1 MTLDT
6 FREARLRDSRE
17 FELVCSEGGV
27 VLELDERGQRLLGE
41 CVGRPLRAIA
51 VPDTEAKLDAVF
63 AFPAATPESGWE
75 VSLLASGRPVTAALR
90 ATRQADRV
98 FLLGSLLPEEHARI
112 LMHMNETIG
121 ELADRQRETERQ
133 KRELLRL
140 NRELSES
147 NRGLLSLHAE
157 LDEKSDML
165 RRAADVKGR
174 VVANVSHEFR
184 TPLNSILGLSS
195 LLLDRV
201 DGELTPEQ
209 EKQLRF
215 IRHSAASLSELV
227 NDLLDLSKLEA
238 GKLMI
243 RPRRFEIQELFAALR
258 GMMRPLLSNTNVEL
272 VVESGANLPTME
284 TDEGKI
290 SQILRNLVSNAVKF
304 TESGTI
310 KVGARA
316 TSDGRVEFFV
326 EDTGIG
332 IAAENLD
339 RIFDEFSQID
349 SALQRQVKGTGLGLA
364 LSRKLAEVL
373 GGTLKA
379 ESELGKGSVFRL
391 RVPVLHEEVEV
402 LAELTQRSQKL
413 DPRRAPILVVEDDR
427 QTLFLYEKYLKNS
440 GFQVIPARSI
450 DDARQALERV
460 KPAAIVLDVMLE
472 GEATWGFL
480 SELKESAETH
490 EIPVMVV
497 TVVDR
502 AQKARA
508 LGADEFWLKPVDG
521 QRLIRKLNELSTRTP
536 GAVRILVIDD
546 DDAARYLIRK
556 LLERTNYV
564 ILEAKSGPEGVEL
577 ARRERP
583 HVIFLDFVL
592 GDITAFD
599 VLDELKVNPTT
610 RGIPVII
617 QTAKTLDE
625 SERER
630 LRRETAAIL
639 SKQSLNREVAIGR
652 VREALLKA
660 GSGAT
665 LIREGVGDA

>member
-1 MTLDT
+1 MKLET

-17 FELVCSEGGV
+17 FELLCSDAGL
-27 VLELDERGQRLLGE
+27 VLEVDERSQRLFGD
-41 CVGRPLRAIA
+41 CVGRPLRTIA
-51 VPDTEAKLDAVF
+51 VPDTETKLDAML
-63 AFPAATPESGWE
+63 AFPAATPDSGWE
-75 VSLLASGRPVTAALR
+75 VSLLARGRPVTAALR
-90 ATRQADRV
+90 ATRRADQV
-98 FLLGSLLPEEHARI
+98 YVLGSLLPEEHASV
-112 LMHMNETIG
+112 LTHMNETINELG
-121 ELADRQRETERQ
+121 ERQRETERQ

-140 NRELSES
+140 NHELGDS

-165 RRAADVKGR
+165 RRSADVKGR

-184 TPLNSILGLSS
+184 TPLNSILGLSA
-195 LLLDRV
+195 LLLDRL
-201 DGELTPEQ
+201 DGDLTPEQ

-215 IRHSAASLSELV
+215 IRQSAASLSDLV

-243 RPRRFEIQELFAALR
+243 RPRRFDVDELFAALR
-258 GMMRPLLSNTNVEL
+258 GMMRPLLTNAKVEL
-272 VVESGANLPTME
+272 VVEPGANLPTME

-304 TESGTI
+304 TERGTI
-310 KVGARA
+310 TVGARA
-316 TSDGRVEFFV
+316 AGHMVEFFV
-326 EDTGIG
+326 QDTGIG
-332 IAAENLD
+332 IAEENLE
-339 RIFDEFSQID
+339 RVFDEFAQID
-349 SALQRQVKGTGLGLA
+349 SALQRNAKGTGLGLA

-373 GGTLKA
+373 GGTLTVQ
-379 ESELGKGSVFRL
+379 SELGKGSTFCL
-391 RVPVLHEEVEV
+391 KVPAMHEEVEV

-427 QTLFLYEKYLKNS
+427 QTLFLYEKYLRNS

-450 DDARQALERV
+450 DDARHALTRV

-480 SELKESAETH
+480 SELKESSETH
-490 EIPVMVV
+490 DIPVMVV

-521 QRLIRKLNELSTRTP
+521 ERLIRKLNELSARTP
-536 GAVRILVIDD
+536 GAVRILIIDD

-556 LLERTNYV
+556 LLERTSYV

-660 GSGAT
+660 GSGASV
-665 LIREGVGDA
+665 LQEGAVDA

>member
-1 MTLDT
+1 MTLNA

-17 FELVCSEGGV
+17 FELVCSEGGLI
-27 VLELDERGQRLLGE
+27 LEVDERGERLLGE
-41 CVGRPLRAIA
+41 CVGQPLRAFA
-51 VPDTEAKLDAVF
+51 VPETETKLDAVL
-63 AFPAATPESGWE
+63 AFPAATPENGWE
-75 VSLLASGRPVTAALR
+75 VSLLARGKPVTAALR
-90 ATRQADRV
+90 ATRHADQV
-98 FLLGSLLPEEHARI
+98 FVLGSLLPQEHASI

-133 KRELLRL
+133 KRELMRL

-184 TPLNSILGLSS
+184 TPLNSILGLSA
-195 LLLDRV
+195 LLLERV
-201 DGELTPEQ
+201 DGDLTPEQ

-215 IRHSAASLSELV
+215 IRHSASSLSELV

-258 GMMRPLLSNTNVEL
+258 GMMRPLLSNSNVEL
-272 VVESGANLPTME
+272 VVESGASLPAME

-290 SQILRNLVSNAVKF
+290 SQILRNLVSNSVKF
-304 TESGTI
+304 TEQGTI

-316 TSDGRVEFFV
+316 ASDQMVEFFV

-332 IAAENLD
+332 IAPENIE
-339 RIFDEFSQID
+339 RVFDEFSQID

-373 GGTLKA
+373 GGTLTA
-379 ESELGKGSVFRL
+379 ESALGKGSVFRL
-391 RVPVLHEEVEV
+391 RVPVRHEEVEV
-402 LAELTQRSQKL
+402 LAELTQQSQKL

-440 GFQVIPARSI
+440 GFQVVPARSI
-450 DDARQALERV
+450 DDARLVLERV

-490 EIPVMVV
+490 EIP
-497 TVVDR
+497 
-502 AQKARA
+502 
-508 LGADEFWLKPVDG
+508 
-521 QRLIRKLNELSTRTP
+521 
-536 GAVRILVIDD
+536 
-546 DDAARYLIRK
+546 
-556 LLERTNYV
+556 
-564 ILEAKSGPEGVEL
+564 
-577 ARRERP
+577 
-583 HVIFLDFVL
+583 
-592 GDITAFD
+592 
-599 VLDELKVNPTT
+599 
-610 RGIPVII
+610 
-617 QTAKTLDE
+617 
-625 SERER
+625 
-630 LRRETAAIL
+630 
-639 SKQSLNREVAIGR
+639 
-652 VREALLKA
+652 
-660 GSGAT
+660 
-665 LIREGVGDA
+665 